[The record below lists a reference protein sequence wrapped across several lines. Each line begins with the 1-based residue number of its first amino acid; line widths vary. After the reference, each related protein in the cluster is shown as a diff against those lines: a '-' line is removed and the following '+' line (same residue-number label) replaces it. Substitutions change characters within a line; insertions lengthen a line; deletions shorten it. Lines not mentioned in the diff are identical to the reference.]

1 MTKKAGSGS
10 ISQWHGSAD
19 PDPPQN
25 VMDPEHCYKPNRK
38 LRRKAPVCSVLGPTH
53 GGVVPA
59 AAPRLSSPMQHRRLL
74 AATPIHLIPAHQLFH
89 RAVHPEAVIVLLQL
103 LGRQL
108 GVPEVGQHVLLLLG
122 IVHGAAGGRPQLA
135 QVGRIH
141 F

>member
-1 MTKKAGSGS
+1 M
-10 ISQWHGSAD
+10 D
-19 PDPPQN
+19 PDP
-25 VMDPEHCYKPNRK
+25 DPGGLKTFATL

-59 AAPRLSSPMQHRRLL
+59 AAPRLTPPVQHRRQL
-74 AATPIHLIPAHQLFH
+74 AAIHLIPAHQLLH
-89 RAVHPEAVIVLLQL
+89 RAVHPEAVIVLQL

-108 GVPEVGQHVLLLLG
+108 GIPEVGQHVLLLLLG
-122 IVHGAAGGRPQLA
+122 IIHGAAGGRPQLA

>member
-1 MTKKAGSGS
+1 M
-10 ISQWHGSAD
+10 
-19 PDPPQN
+19 
-25 VMDPEHCYKPNRK
+25 
-38 LRRKAPVCSVLGPTH
+38 CSVLCPTH
-53 GGVVPA
+53 GDVVPA
-59 AAPRLSSPMQHRRLL
+59 AAPRLTPPMQHTHQL
-74 AATPIHLIPAHQLFH
+74 AAIHFISAHQLLH

-108 GVPEVGQHVLLLLG
+108 GIPEVGQHVLLLG